1 MPTSST
7 LAAPTLAT
15 TLQPASTL
23 LRSCFGSGV
32 SKKKAALMVLLAL
45 LAVSLTLFATLYVCH
60 KGFRRT
66 VNFWSRALPWIVEY
80 HAIKLHSKFIARHED
95 AEWEAIRNR
104 YHLQAAPRVVRMV
117 QAMGGIYVKIG
128 QAAST
133 MGSGILPEEYVQA
146 LRPLQDGVPPRDYD
160 TIARII
166 EQSTGRKM
174 EDMFEEFEPHPIGAA
189 TIGQAHRA
197 VLKDQRH
204 EQVVVKVQY
213 PEVAELFDADLN
225 NLEWLRW
232 LILPAR
238 SQDLLKNIRERH
250 EREMD
255 FRLEAQH
262 LRDCSANMQRH
273 GLEPALVRIPKVLN
287 ATGLCT
293 ENVLVMEYLKGVSLR
308 DVMEEEQDRIA
319 RALGKKDG
327 EELRFAIAKRI
338 KEHFDQGGGGGDNE
352 GETQMKL
359 LGGGGGKGAGLWSAL
374 GPFAIH
380 GLRRYARIR
389 DSVVRFASRI
399 RQGGA
404 NSSTSIQPSK
414 TRHINLSKV
423 LKTMIHVHA
432 VQVMMD
438 GLYNCDPHPGN
449 ILVLE
454 DGRVGLLDYGMVGR
468 LTDEQRLRVAGTVYN
483 LAHNNPQEIAKLY
496 LEDGYH
502 ITYDGNKVEDPQVLY
517 RISSTHF
524 NKLDL
529 TPVTVSDGSAFKHDG
544 SGKVGLIELFEKM
557 DVIYIPDWIIQARR
571 VGRLMMGVAAQA
583 ARPVSLAKEWEPVAK
598 RALREMKQRE
608 NKRKLK
614 RY

>member
-1 MPTSST
+1 
-7 LAAPTLAT
+7 
-15 TLQPASTL
+15 
-23 LRSCFGSGV
+23 
-32 SKKKAALMVLLAL
+32 MVFLAL
-45 LAVSLTLFATLYVCH
+45 LAVSLALFATLYVCH

-66 VNFWSRALPWIVEY
+66 VNFWSRALPWVVEY
-80 HAIKLHSKFIARHED
+80 HAIKLYSLFIARHEET
-95 AEWEAIRNR
+95 EWERIRNN
-104 YHLQAAPRVVRMV
+104 YHLKAAPRVVKMV
-117 QAMGGIYVKIG
+117 QEMGGIYVKIG

-166 EQSTGRKM
+166 ERSTGRKM
-174 EDMFEEFEPHPIGAA
+174 KDVFEEFDPHPIGAA

-197 VLKDQRH
+197 VLKGDH
-204 EQVVVKVQY
+204 PDEPVVVKVQY

-225 NLEWLRW
+225 NLEWLRY
-232 LILPAR
+232 LVLPAR
-238 SQDLLKNIRERH
+238 SQDMLKNIRERH

-273 GLEPALVRIPKVLN
+273 GLEPSRVRIPKVLN
-287 ATGLCT
+287 ETGLCT
-293 ENVLVMEYLKGVSLR
+293 ENVLVMEYLQGVSLR

-352 GETQMKL
+352 GETQLKL
-359 LGGGGGKGAGLWSAL
+359 LGGGQGLWSKL
-374 GPFAIH
+374 GPLAIH
-380 GLRRYARIR
+380 GLRRYARMR
-389 DSVVRFASRI
+389 DSVVQFASRI
-399 RQGGA
+399 RPGIEA
-404 NSSTSIQPSK
+404 NNIQPSK
-414 TRHINLSKV
+414 SRHINLSKV

-438 GLYNCDPHPGN
+438 GLYNLDPHPGN

-468 LTDEQRLRVAGTVYN
+468 LTEEQRLRVAGTIYN
-483 LAHNNPQEIAKLY
+483 LAHNNPQGIAKMY

-502 ITYDGNKVEDPQVLY
+502 ITYEGDKVEDPQVLY

-557 DVIYIPDWIIQARR
+557 AVVNIPDWIIQARR
-571 VGRLMMGVAAQA
+571 VSRLMMGVSIQA

-608 NKRKLK
+608 KKRKLK
-614 RY
+614 QF